1 VEVFL
6 GMLVLQH
13 DRVGGRLFRMA
24 HCAVVVD
31 PEYLKHEPGEFHPER
46 PARIRALLDL
56 AEKLDKERFQI
67 LPPEA
72 ANRTDLESCHGADYV
87 KLVEATSRTNH
98 YVLDGDTITC
108 RDSFGV
114 GLLAVG
120 GFLRLIDSIAVG
132 EAQNG
137 FALVRPPGHHALR
150 DRAMGFCLFNT
161 MAIGAHHLKK
171 TCGAKRIMIMD
182 WDVHHGNGTQDS
194 FYEDPS
200 VLFISTHQFPYY
212 PGTGAI
218 TEVGLNAGEGYTLNI
233 PLPAGCGDAEY
244 LRVFHD
250 VVVPAAKKF
259 EPEWILVS
267 AGFDPHRRDPLGGMN
282 VTETGF
288 SGMARLLLQL
298 ADQYAEGRIAF
309 LLEGGY
315 DLAALTR
322 SVAAVLETLQQNSHA
337 EEAAKPTAERI
348 EPLIRTVLQVREK
361 YR

>member
-1 VEVFL
+1 
-6 GMLVLQH
+6 
-13 DRVGGRLFRMA
+13 MA
-24 HCAVVVD
+24 RCAVVVD

-46 PARIRALLDL
+46 PERIRALLDL
-56 AEKLDKERFQI
+56 AETLDKKRFQI
-67 LPPEA
+67 LPPKA
-72 ANRTDLESCHGADYV
+72 ASRTDIEFCHGADYV
-87 KLVEATSRTNH
+87 KLVEATSKTNL
-98 YVLDGDTITC
+98 YALDGDTIVC

-120 GFLRLIDSIAVG
+120 GFLRLIDSIAAG

-161 MAIGAHHLKK
+161 IAIGAHHLKK
-171 TCGAKRIMIMD
+171 AYGVKRIMIMD

-200 VLFISTHQFPYY
+200 VLFVSTHQFPYY
-212 PGTGAI
+212 PGTGAV

-244 LRVFHD
+244 MRVFND
-250 VVVPAAKKF
+250 VVVPAAKEF

-267 AGFDPHRRDPLGGMN
+267 AGFDPHRRDPLGGME
-282 VTETGF
+282 VTEAGF
-288 SGMARLLLQL
+288 TGMARLLLEL
-298 ADQYAEGRIAF
+298 ADQYAGGKIAF

-315 DLAALTR
+315 DLTALR
-322 SVAAVLETLQQNSHA
+322 KSVAAVLEAMQQNSRVI
-337 EEAAKPTAERI
+337 ETAKPGGDRI
-348 EPLIRTVLQVREK
+348 EPLVRRIHQVREK

>member
-1 VEVFL
+1 
-6 GMLVLQH
+6 
-13 DRVGGRLFRMA
+13 MA
-24 HCAVVVD
+24 RCAVVVD
-31 PEYLKHEPGEFHPER
+31 PGYLKHEPGEFHPER
-46 PARIRALLDL
+46 PERIHALLDL
-56 AEKLDKERFQI
+56 VEKLDKERFQM
-67 LPPEA
+67 LPPRA
-72 ANRTDLESCHGADYV
+72 ASRRHIESSHDADYV
-87 KLVEATSRTNH
+87 KLVEATSKSNR
-98 YVLDGDTITC
+98 YALDGDTIAC

-120 GFLRLIDSIAVG
+120 GFLRLIDAIASG

-161 MAIGAHHLKK
+161 MAIGAHHLKNAY
-171 TCGAKRIMIMD
+171 GIKRIMIMD

-212 PGTGAI
+212 PGTGAV

-244 LRVFHD
+244 MRVFND
-250 VVVPAAKKF
+250 VVVPTAKEF

-267 AGFDPHRRDPLGGMN
+267 AGFDPHRRDPLGGME
-282 VTETGF
+282 VTEAGF
-288 SGMARLLLQL
+288 AGMTRLLLQL
-298 ADQYAEGRIAF
+298 ANQYAGGRIAL

-315 DLAALTR
+315 DVAALR
-322 SVAAVLETLQQNSHA
+322 NSVAAVLEVMQQKSWPIEN
-337 EEAAKPTAERI
+337 AKPGGDRI
-348 EPLIRTVLQVREK
+348 EPVIHRVLQVRDK